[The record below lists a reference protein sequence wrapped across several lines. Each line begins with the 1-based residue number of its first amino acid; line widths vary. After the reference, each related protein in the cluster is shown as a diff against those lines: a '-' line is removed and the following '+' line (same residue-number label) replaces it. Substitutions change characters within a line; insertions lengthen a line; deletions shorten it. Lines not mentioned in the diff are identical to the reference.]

1 MVMGKF
7 EEIERKML
15 HYRWLKEIADDYEKM
30 INLIDR
36 EKEYFTIQGFTFT
49 ARGDAQTFCVNPHR
63 SIPYQFI
70 RNGLSAELD
79 NLGKEIASLEEELKE
94 WL

>member
-1 MVMGKF
+1 MGKF

-15 HYRWLKEIADDYEKM
+15 HYRWLKEIADEYEKM
-30 INLIDR
+30 IDLIDR
-36 EKEYFTIQGFTFT
+36 EKEYFTIESFTFT
-49 ARGDAQTFCVNPHR
+49 ARGYAQTFCVNPHR
-63 SIPYQFI
+63 TIPYQFI
-70 RNGLSAELD
+70 RNGLLAELD

>member
-1 MVMGKF
+1 MSMSKF
-7 EEIERKML
+7 EKLERKMSS
-15 HYRWLKEIADDYEKM
+15 YRWLKSIASEYEKM
-30 INLIDR
+30 IDLIDR
-36 EKEYFTIQGFTFT
+36 EKEYFTIESFTFT